1 MSFCLMDG
9 FKLTL
14 EFRTMYIQ
22 ANRTEVQLADFAD
35 WYAQNDKHLWG
46 ISGTSRSVCV
56 FAWNA

>member
-1 MSFCLMDG
+1 
-9 FKLTL
+9 
-14 EFRTMYIQ
+14 MYIQ